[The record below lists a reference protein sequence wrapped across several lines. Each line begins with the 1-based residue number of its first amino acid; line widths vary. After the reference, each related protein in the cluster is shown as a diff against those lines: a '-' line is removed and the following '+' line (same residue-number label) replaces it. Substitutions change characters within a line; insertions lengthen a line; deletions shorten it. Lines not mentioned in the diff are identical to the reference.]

1 MTGMLFAISFYFL
14 LSTTVHPWYVAT
26 PLLLSVFTK
35 YKFPI
40 VWSFMVMLSYSAYGE
55 NGFDEK
61 LWLVAMEYIVVI
73 GVAIWE
79 IIVPTNLKPA
89 RF

>member
-1 MTGMLFAISFYFL
+1 MLFTISFYFL
-14 LSTTVHPWYVAT
+14 FSTTVHPWYIAT

-40 VWSFMVMLSYSAYGE
+40 VWSFAVMFSYSAYGK

-61 LWLVAMEYIVVI
+61 LWLVALEYLVVI
-73 GVAIWE
+73 GVALWE
-79 IIVPTNLKPA
+79 ILPKNKTYQTFKI
-89 RF
+89 R